1 MFVKLGNPS
10 RKNKAETIII
20 DDFDVWNLDH
30 TLALIIVPALKVLK
44 KKKQGAP
51 FVKNDDVPEHL
62 RAAEEEM
69 KINDAGGDTDKHY
82 FDRWDWVLDE
92 MIWAFQQ
99 KLEDWEESYC
109 SGEHDME
116 WIELDKKD
124 ANGKK
129 MYEMVNGPKHTF
141 QVDLEGIQKY
151 QKRIDEGI
159 MLFAK
164 YYGALWD

>member
-51 FVKNDDVPEHL
+51 FVKNDDVPENL
-62 RAAEEEM
+62 RATKEEL
-69 KINDAGGDTDKHY
+69 KQNDTGGDTDKHY
-82 FDRWDWVLDE
+82 FERWDWVLDE
-92 MIWAFQQ
+92 MIWSFQQ

-151 QKRIDEGI
+151 QKRIDDGI

>member
-62 RAAEEEM
+62 RAADEEM

-151 QKRIDEGI
+151 QK
-159 MLFAK
+159 LPQFQ
-164 YYGALWD
+164 

>member
-1 MFVKLGNPS
+1 MKLGNPS

-82 FDRWDWVLDE
+82 FERWDWVLNE

-141 QVDLEGIQKY
+141 QVDLEGMKKY
-151 QKRIDEGI
+151 QKRIDDGI